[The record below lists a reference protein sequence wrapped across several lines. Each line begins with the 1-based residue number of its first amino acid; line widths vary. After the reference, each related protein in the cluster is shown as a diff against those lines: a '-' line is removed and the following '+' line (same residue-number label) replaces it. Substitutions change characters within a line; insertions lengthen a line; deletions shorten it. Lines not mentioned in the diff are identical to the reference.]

1 LEIQCSLSNYRE
13 IFVNKK
19 ILLNEILNIENLDN
33 VKIRFNI
40 MVDDNWNPI
49 ELFKNNDIES
59 LLNGQY
65 WNYNKK
71 KSYKNG
77 QITIGLIL
85 LNKKDNLW
93 LLFHIGKITKD
104 LNIFNGTG
112 YEYETLSEYDKY
124 FGRLIVRFKNK
135 SQNMIRKAESVI
147 SDCEVEQIL
156 PNIFNNDI
164 FPGYDNVNISWEELS
179 NIILKENWKTAL
191 QNQKGVY
198 LITDIS
204 NGKMYVGSAY
214 GENMILGR
222 WESYVKTYHGGNV
235 GLKKLNN
242 EHIKQN
248 FRYSILDIFKST
260 VEDKLIIARESWW
273 KTVLHTRKFGYN
285 EN

>member
-1 LEIQCSLSNYRE
+1 MEIQCSLSNYRE